1 MRRSTRTTTTATND
15 ACRPNTLHT
24 TMLRVL
30 SCRLRCMHLPLL
42 LLLLLLPILLVRGSG
57 ADAHA
62 QLLIDRSLLRHTL
75 GQLRRQHALC
85 C

>member
-42 LLLLLLPILLVRGSG
+42 LLLLPILLVRGSCG
-57 ADAHA
+57 GAHA
-62 QLLIDRSLLRHTL
+62 QLLGDRSLLRHPL
-75 GQLRRQHALC
+75 G
-85 C
+85 